1 MIFRH
6 RFSIILPILVAAVL
20 LARAA
25 IRAESKP
32 SPLPSRA
39 EQQKQTAQQTP
50 SVQGSLATS
59 ESPLASQATTSDD
72 KTAHA
77 PEQPYCRWLFM
88 LLWQFNWSNLAI
100 VGVALWAAFTAKSTL
115 ASIQSQADTAKQ
127 DLVITDR
134 AYLYLSEV
142 RITFRESQN
151 VFDEITTY
159 PYEIVY
165 PIYNGGE
172 TPALYTGSFARSTV
186 AEIAPREISE
196 AAAVIDKPQ
205 SAVVPPRSQEPLRPS
220 YPSWVDKPELDDMR
234 AGKRKLF
241 FFGIL
246 TYRDIFDEE
255 RHTRFTLS
263 FSGTPAEQGEFKHMA
278 FESGKDLNWFD

>member
-1 MIFRH
+1 MRQSNLIADGSSCCSGNSTGRIW
-6 RFSIILPILVAAVL
+6 RLSVLP
-20 LARAA
+20 
-25 IRAESKP
+25 SGQ
-32 SPLPSRA
+32 PLP
-39 EQQKQTAQQTP
+39 QKA
-50 SVQGSLATS
+50 L
-59 ESPLASQATTSDD
+59 SP
-72 KTAHA
+72 
-77 PEQPYCRWLFM
+77 
-88 LLWQFNWSNLAI
+88 
-100 VGVALWAAFTAKSTL
+100 
-115 ASIQSQADTAKQ
+115 SIQSQADTAKQ
-127 DLVITDR
+127 DLVITNR